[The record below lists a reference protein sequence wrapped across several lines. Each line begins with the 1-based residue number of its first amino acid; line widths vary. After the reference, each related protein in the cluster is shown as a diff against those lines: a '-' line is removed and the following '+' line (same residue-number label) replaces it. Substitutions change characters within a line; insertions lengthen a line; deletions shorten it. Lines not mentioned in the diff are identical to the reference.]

1 MMIEPSIDKL
11 LSKTKNNK
19 YVLCTIITKR
29 AKEIESVRR
38 LELAD
43 QDKKAISIAKIKQ
56 IKNNNSIHFPL
67 LFFYLCILSNN
78 LFLNNIFFKLYTN

>member
-11 LSKTKNNK
+11 LSQTNGNK
-19 YVLCTIITKR
+19 YILCNVVSKR

-43 QDKKAISIAKIKQ
+43 QDKKSISIACEEIATGKVKT
-56 IKNNNSIHFPL
+56 
-67 LFFYLCILSNN
+67 SN
-78 LFLNNIFFKLYTN
+78 K

>member
-11 LSKTKNNK
+11 LAKTNKNK
-19 YVLCTIITKR
+19 YVLCTVISKR

-43 QDKKAISIAKIKQ
+43 QDKKAITLACEEIVDGKVTPSE
-56 IKNNNSIHFPL
+56 
-67 LFFYLCILSNN
+67 Y
-78 LFLNNIFFKLYTN
+78 

>member
-1 MMIEPSIDKL
+1 MMIETSIDKL

-43 QDKKAISIAKIKQ
+43 QDKKAISIACEEIAEGKVI
-56 IKNNNSIHFPL
+56 P
-67 LFFYLCILSNN
+67 SNIPGEDN
-78 LFLNNIFFKLYTN
+78 

>member
-11 LSKTKNNK
+11 LSQTNGNK
-19 YVLCTIITKR
+19 YILCNVVSKR

-43 QDKKAISIAKIKQ
+43 QDKKSTSIACEEIATGKVKT
-56 IKNNNSIHFPL
+56 
-67 LFFYLCILSNN
+67 SN
-78 LFLNNIFFKLYTN
+78 K

>member
-11 LSKTKNNK
+11 LAKTNNNR
-19 YVLCTIITKR
+19 YVLCTIIAKR

-43 QDKKAISIAKIKQ
+43 QDKKAITLACEEIVNGKVVPSKLG
-56 IKNNNSIHFPL
+56 NN
-67 LFFYLCILSNN
+67 
-78 LFLNNIFFKLYTN
+78 

>member
-11 LSKTKNNK
+11 LSQTKGNK
-19 YVLCTIITKR
+19 YILCNVVSKR

-43 QDKKAISIAKIKQ
+43 QDKKAISLACEEVAEGKVKTS
-56 IKNNNSIHFPL
+56 K
-67 LFFYLCILSNN
+67 
-78 LFLNNIFFKLYTN
+78 

>member
-11 LSKTKNNK
+11 LSKTKGNK
-19 YVLCTIITKR
+19 YVLCNVVTKR

-43 QDKKAISIAKIKQ
+43 QDKKAISLACEEVADGKVKPS
-56 IKNNNSIHFPL
+56 KEF
-67 LFFYLCILSNN
+67 
-78 LFLNNIFFKLYTN
+78 

>member
-11 LSKTKNNK
+11 LNQTSGNK
-19 YVLCTIITKR
+19 YILCNVISKR

-43 QDKKAISIAKIKQ
+43 QDKKSISIACEEVASGKVTT
-56 IKNNNSIHFPL
+56 SR
-67 LFFYLCILSNN
+67 
-78 LFLNNIFFKLYTN
+78 

>member
-11 LSKTKNNK
+11 LSQTKGNK
-19 YVLCTIITKR
+19 YILCNVVSKR

-43 QDKKAISIAKIKQ
+43 QDKKAISIACEEVATGKVKTS
-56 IKNNNSIHFPL
+56 K
-67 LFFYLCILSNN
+67 
-78 LFLNNIFFKLYTN
+78 